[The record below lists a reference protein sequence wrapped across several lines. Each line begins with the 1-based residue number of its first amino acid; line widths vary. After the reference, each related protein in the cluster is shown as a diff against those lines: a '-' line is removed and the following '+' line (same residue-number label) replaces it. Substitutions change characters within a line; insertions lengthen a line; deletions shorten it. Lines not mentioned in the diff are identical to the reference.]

1 MEKTLSRGR
10 CTSST
15 SLIRY
20 FRISVGYGV
29 VKPAALVAADP
40 GVSWTLAALVAA
52 DPGVSWTLAALAA
65 LLLVVVLVVVVVLLL
80 LLPTAGLSLV
90 EGECAK
96 RCWFLLE
103 PLLLFVVGVLAVRD
117 ELDCRGVFR
126 SNLLFFS
133 LSLRCLSLTA
143 AARFLLG
150 LLLLVKRMGDAPQQ
164 RNEH

>member
-40 GVSWTLAALVAA
+40 GVSWTLAAF
-52 DPGVSWTLAALAA
+52 AA
-65 LLLVVVLVVVVVLLL
+65 LLLLLVVVVVLLL
-80 LLPTAGLSLV
+80 LLLTAGLSLV
-90 EGECAK
+90 EGEYAK

-117 ELDCRGVFR
+117 ELDCRGIFR

>member
-40 GVSWTLAALVAA
+40 GVSWTLAAF
-52 DPGVSWTLAALAA
+52 AA
-65 LLLVVVLVVVVVLLL
+65 LLLLVVLLLLLVLLLVVVLLL
-80 LLPTAGLSLV
+80 LLLTAGLSLV

>member
-29 VKPAALVAADP
+29 VKPAALVAVDP
-40 GVSWTLAALVAA
+40 GVSWTLAAF
-52 DPGVSWTLAALAA
+52 AA
-65 LLLVVVLVVVVVLLL
+65 LLLLLVVVVVLLL
-80 LLPTAGLSLV
+80 LLLTAGLSLV

>member
-40 GVSWTLAALVAA
+40 GVSWTLAAFAA
-52 DPGVSWTLAALAA
+52 
-65 LLLVVVLVVVVVLLL
+65 LVVVVVVVVVVVLLL
-80 LLPTAGLSLV
+80 TAGLSLV

>member
-40 GVSWTLAALVAA
+40 GVSWTLAAF
-52 DPGVSWTLAALAA
+52 AA
-65 LLLVVVLVVVVVLLL
+65 LLLLLVVVVVVLLL
-80 LLPTAGLSLV
+80 LLLTAGLSLV

>member
-40 GVSWTLAALVAA
+40 GVSWTLAAF
-52 DPGVSWTLAALAA
+52 AA

-80 LLPTAGLSLV
+80 LLLTAGLSLV

-143 AARFLLG
+143 ATRF
-150 LLLLVKRMGDAPQQ
+150 
-164 RNEH
+164 

>member
-40 GVSWTLAALVAA
+40 GVSWTLAAF
-52 DPGVSWTLAALAA
+52 AA
-65 LLLVVVLVVVVVLLL
+65 LLLLLVVVVVLLL
-80 LLPTAGLSLV
+80 LLLTAGLSLV

-117 ELDCRGVFR
+117 ELDCRGIFR

>member
-40 GVSWTLAALVAA
+40 GVSWTLAAF
-52 DPGVSWTLAALAA
+52 AA
-65 LLLVVVLVVVVVLLL
+65 LLLLVVLLL
-80 LLPTAGLSLV
+80 LLVVLLLLLLTAGLSLV